1 MNSKENGIKPVI
13 KVYKTLF
20 STLKEHRQLILPFIY
35 FAYFELAALIFI
47 FIIPRDP
54 FVRVFGPWVRTFWGE
69 AFLHYP
75 ANFFLMP
82 KLVSLSRMFL
92 SIFIG
97 SLVSGTVV
105 LSVLEAIGNKRS
117 YLKQSFKSASKNYI
131 SLFFIVFVIT
141 LSFYF
146 LTKLLTIGLIKY
158 FAGGHTKLLFIG
170 TRAWLGPILS
180 IISFLIALFIQS
192 GFAYAIP
199 FLLIEKKKIIPS
211 VISSFKLFKKK
222 FFATLLLVGLPM
234 VIYGPVIVLNY
245 NTKFL
250 VFNVFPEFILLV
262 SLLGI
267 AIATLLIDPLVTIGT
282 TILFLSDKDKK

>member
-1 MNSKENGIKPVI
+1 MNSKETGIKIII

-20 STLKEHRQLILPFIY
+20 PILKRHSELILPFLY
-35 FAYFELAALIFI
+35 FVCFELAALIFI
-47 FIIPRDP
+47 SIIPRDP

-92 SIFIG
+92 SIFVG

-105 LSVLEAIGNKRS
+105 LLVLDAVRNNKNS
-117 YLKQSFKSASKNYI
+117 LKQSFKSAAKNYI
-131 SLFFIVFVIT
+131 SLFFIVFTIT

-146 LTKLLTIGLIKY
+146 LTKLVTIGLIKY
-158 FAGGHTKLLFIG
+158 FASGHTKLIFIG
-170 TRAWLGPILS
+170 LRTWLGPILS
-180 IISFLIALFIQS
+180 IISFFIALFIQAA
-192 GFAYAIP
+192 FAYAIP
-199 FLLIEKKKIIPS
+199 YLLIEKKKIVPA
-211 VISSFKLFKKK
+211 VTASFKLFKKM
-222 FFATLLLVGLPM
+222 FLPTLFLVGLPM

-250 VFNVFPEFILLV
+250 VFNVFPEFILIV
-262 SLLGI
+262 SILGI
-267 AIATLLIDPLVTIGT
+267 AIASLLIDPLVTVGT
-282 TILFLSDKDKK
+282 TILFLSEKDKK